1 MHEEKNSSQANITSI
16 TELFGE
22 LQSRQD
28 ILETIKHSNVLHDWE
43 GIRPDDREKI
53 LLFLEGR
60 QGLQILSDKFFRKV
74 FRPDDFPERIE
85 SLISE
90 VLGEPVKIVQILSR
104 EGTVIS
110 ESGSQVIMDIV
121 VKTES
126 GAIVNVEM
134 QRIGYYFPGERSS
147 CYTSDLIM
155 RQYSA
160 VRAKKGLNFSY
171 SDLKPVTLIVIME
184 KSTKEFISAAPE
196 YIHRKI
202 TTYSSGINVANLDN
216 VVYISLDTFKKRG
229 YNKISN
235 KLEAWLSFF
244 TYEQP
249 EEIISLVNSFPEFV
263 ALYKDIAEFRRKP
276 EEVIGMFSEALRIMD
291 HNTTK
296 YMIEDLQRQYEE
308 ALAKRDEAETKLDET
323 ETKLDETETKL
334 DETETKLDEAETK
347 LGEAETKLGETETK
361 LDEAETKLGEAETKL
376 GETETKL
383 GETEMKLDEVV
394 AERDEANAKIATK
407 DKELAEK
414 DREIAELKARLAQH
428 KQ

>member
-1 MHEEKNSSQANITSI
+1 MHEEKNRSQTNITSF
-16 TELFGE
+16 TELFGDP
-22 LQSRQD
+22 QSRQN
-28 ILETIKHSNVLHDWE
+28 ILETIKHSHVLYDWE
-43 GIRPDDREKI
+43 GIRSDDQEKI

-60 QGLQILSDKFFRKV
+60 QGLQVLSDRFFRKV

-160 VRAKKGLNFSY
+160 VRAKKGPDFSY

-184 KSTKEFISAAPE
+184 KSTKEFAGVAPE

-216 VVYISLDTFKKRG
+216 VVYISLDTFKNRG
-229 YNKISN
+229 YNKISS

-249 EEIISLVNSFPEFV
+249 EEIISFVNSFPEFA
-263 ALYKDIAEFRRKP
+263 ALYRDIAEFRRKP

-291 HNTTK
+291 RNTTK
-296 YMIEDLQRQYEE
+296 YMIEDMQRQYEE
-308 ALAKRDEAETKLDET
+308 AVAMRDGAMAECNKAIAKR
-323 ETKLDETETKL
+323 
-334 DETETKLDEAETK
+334 DEAETK
-347 LGEAETKLGETETK
+347 LGEAETKL
-361 LDEAETKLGEAETKL
+361 DEAEAKLNETK
-376 GETETKL
+376 T
-383 GETEMKLDEVV
+383 
-394 AERDEANAKIATK
+394 ERDEALA
-407 DKELAEK
+407 ELAEK
-414 DREIAELKARLAQH
+414 DRLIAELKAKLAE
-428 KQ
+428 KS

>member
-1 MHEEKNSSQANITSI
+1 MHEEKNSSQTNVTSI
-16 TELFGE
+16 TDLLGE
-22 LQSRQD
+22 PQLRQE
-28 ILETIKHSNVLHDWE
+28 ILETIKQSNVLHDWE
-43 GIRPDDREKI
+43 EIRAEDQEKI

-60 QGLQILSDKFFRKV
+60 QGLQVLSDKFFRKV

-160 VRAKKGLNFSY
+160 VRAKKGPDFSY

-184 KSTKEFISAAPE
+184 KSTKEFAGVAPE

-216 VVYISLDTFKKRG
+216 VVYISLDTFKNRG
-229 YNKISN
+229 YNKISS

-249 EEIISLVNSFPEFV
+249 EEIISLVNSFPEFA
-263 ALYKDIAEFRRKP
+263 ALYRDIAEFRRKP

-291 HNTTK
+291 RNTTK
-296 YMIEDLQRQYEE
+296 YMIEDMQRQYEE
-308 ALAKRDEAETKLDET
+308 AVAECDEA
-323 ETKLDETETKL
+323 
-334 DETETKLDEAETK
+334 
-347 LGEAETKLGETETK
+347 
-361 LDEAETKLGEAETKL
+361 
-376 GETETKL
+376 
-383 GETEMKLDEVV
+383 V
-394 AERDEANAKIATK
+394 AERDEALA
-407 DKELAEK
+407 ELAEK
-414 DREIAELKARLAQH
+414 DRLIAELKAKLAE
-428 KQ
+428 KS

>member
-1 MHEEKNSSQANITSI
+1 MHEEKNSSQTYITSV

-22 LQSRQD
+22 PQSRQD

-160 VRAKKGLNFSY
+160 VRAKKGPDFSY

-184 KSTKEFISAAPE
+184 KSTKEFAGVAPE

-216 VVYISLDTFKKRG
+216 VVYISLDTFKNRG
-229 YNKISN
+229 YNKISS

-249 EEIISLVNSFPEFV
+249 EEIISLVNSFPEFA
-263 ALYKDIAEFRRKP
+263 ALYRDIAEFRRKP

-291 HNTTK
+291 RNTTK
-296 YMIEDLQRQYEE
+296 YMIEDMQRQYEE
-308 ALAKRDEAETKLDET
+308 AVAECDEAV
-323 ETKLDETETKL
+323 
-334 DETETKLDEAETK
+334 AK
-347 LGEAETKLGETETK
+347 LGEVEAKLGETETK
-361 LDEAETKLGEAETKL
+361 LDAAET
-376 GETETKL
+376 
-383 GETEMKLDEVV
+383 
-394 AERDEANAKIATK
+394 ERDAA
-407 DKELAEK
+407 LAEL
-414 DREIAELKARLAQH
+414 AELKAKLAE
-428 KQ
+428 KS

>member
-1 MHEEKNSSQANITSI
+1 MHEEKNSSQTNITSI

-22 LQSRQD
+22 PQSRQD

-90 VLGEPVKIVQILSR
+90 VLGESVKIVQILSR

-160 VRAKKGLNFSY
+160 VRAEKGPDFSY

-249 EEIISLVNSFPEFV
+249 EEIISLVNSFPEFT

-308 ALAKRDEAETKLDET
+308 AVAKRDEAVAKRDEAETKLDET
-323 ETKLDETETKL
+323 ETKLGEA
-334 DETETKLDEAETK
+334 ETKLDEAEM
-347 LGEAETKLGETETK
+347 K
-361 LDEAETKLGEAETKL
+361 LDEA
-376 GETETKL
+376 
-383 GETEMKLDEVV
+383 V

>member
-160 VRAKKGLNFSY
+160 VRAKKGLDFSY

-184 KSTKEFISAAPE
+184 KSTKEFISVAPE

-249 EEIISLVNSFPEFV
+249 EEIILLVNSFPEFA

-291 HNTTK
+291 RNTTK
-296 YMIEDLQRQYEE
+296 YMIEDMQRQYEE
-308 ALAKRDEAETKLDET
+308 AIAMRDG
-323 ETKLDETETKL
+323 
-334 DETETKLDEAETK
+334 AETK
-347 LGEAETKLGETETK
+347 LGEAVAKR
-361 LDEAETKLGEAETKL
+361 DEA
-376 GETETKL
+376 
-383 GETEMKLDEVV
+383 V
-394 AERDEANAKIATK
+394 AERDEAKA
-407 DKELAEK
+407 ELAEK
-414 DREIAELKARLAQH
+414 NREIAELKARLAQN